1 MFGFYI
7 KKAFFDGWDNFIQMV
22 LQNIIYIVFFLLIV
36 GSIVVFGDNLVFF
49 LPVAIAIMFLFCLSM
64 GGTSSV
70 VYNWSQYK
78 SETWRPFMKGV
89 GRNIRHSM
97 LFFLCIMVL
106 FLLFFLVIPFYLSF
120 NNILGTVFG
129 VMMVWLAIFLLL
141 VLPYYFPLMNLL
153 SGDGPFKT
161 LKKCFIVAGDNLGYT
176 ILLLLHNI
184 LDIVLTV
191 VTMGLLPG
199 WCGLMLGGQDMMKL
213 LMKKYD
219 WIEENPG
226 KNRKEMDWSEIL
238 YDEKETL
245 GPRSLKNM
253 IFPWK

>member
-153 SGDGPFKT
+153 PGDGPFKT

-245 GPRSLKNM
+245 GPRSFKNM

>member
-89 GRNIRHSM
+89 GRNIRHSVV
-97 LFFLCIMVL
+97 FFLCIMVL

-153 SGDGPFKT
+153 PGDGPFKT

-176 ILLLLHNI
+176 ILLLLHSI
-184 LDIVLTV
+184 LGIVLTV

-245 GPRSLKNM
+245 GPRSFKNM

>member
-153 SGDGPFKT
+153 PGDGPFKT

-219 WIEENPG
+219 WIEENPD

>member
-22 LQNIIYIVFFLLIV
+22 LQNIIYIIFFLLLL
-36 GSIVVFGDNLVFF
+36 GSIMVFGDNLSLFIPAVIIV
-49 LPVAIAIMFLFCLSM
+49 LLLFCLSM

-70 VYNWSQYK
+70 VYNWSEYK
-78 SETWRPFMKGV
+78 SETWGPYMKGV
-89 GRNIRHSM
+89 GRNYRHS
-97 LFFLCIMVL
+97 LVFFLCLITL

-120 NNILGTVFG
+120 NNLIGTVFG
-129 VMMVWLAIFLLL
+129 VIMVWLAVFLLL
-141 VLPYYFPLMNLL
+141 VLPFYFPLMNLL
-153 SGDGPFKT
+153 PGDGPFKT

-176 ILLLLHNI
+176 FVLLFHNI
-184 LDIVLTV
+184 IDIVLTV

-219 WIEENPG
+219 WIEENPD

-245 GPRSLKNM
+245 GPRSFKNM

>member
-70 VYNWSQYK
+70 AYNWSQYK

-153 SGDGPFKT
+153 PGDGPFKT

-245 GPRSLKNM
+245 GPRSFKNM

>member
-153 SGDGPFKT
+153 PGDGPFKT

-199 WCGLMLGGQDMMKL
+199 WCGLMLGDQDMMKL

>member
-7 KKAFFDGWDNFIQMV
+7 KKAFFDGWDNFIQLV

-36 GSIVVFGDNLVFF
+36 GSVVVFGDNMALF
-49 LPVAIAIMFLFCLSM
+49 LPAAIAIIFLFCLSM

-70 VYNWSQYK
+70 VYNWSEYK

-97 LFFLCIMVL
+97 VFFLCLMVL

-120 NNILGTVFG
+120 NNIVGTIFG
-129 VMMVWLAIFLLL
+129 VMMVWLSVFLLL

-153 SGDGPFKT
+153 PGDGPFKT
-161 LKKCFIVAGDNLGYT
+161 LKKCFIVAGDNIGYT
-176 ILLLLHNI
+176 IMLLLHN
-184 LDIVLTV
+184 LVDIVLTV

-219 WIEENPG
+219 WLEENPG
-226 KNRKEMDWSEIL
+226 KSVKEMDWSEIL

>member
-153 SGDGPFKT
+153 PGDGPFKT

-176 ILLLLHNI
+176 ILLFIHNI

-245 GPRSLKNM
+245 GPRSFKNM

>member
-22 LQNIIYIVFFLLIV
+22 LQNIIYIIIFLLFI
-36 GSIVVFGDNLVFF
+36 GSIVVLGDSLALFI
-49 LPVAIAIMFLFCLSM
+49 PAAILILFLFSLTM
-64 GGTSSV
+64 GGTAAV
-70 VYNWSQYK
+70 VYNWSEYQ
-78 SETWRPFMKGV
+78 SEVWRPFIKGV
-89 GRNIRHSM
+89 GRNFRHSVV
-97 LFFLCIMVL
+97 FFLCLLVL
-106 FLLFFLVIPFYLSF
+106 LLLYFLVIPFYLSF
-120 NNILGTVFG
+120 NNMVGTIFG
-129 VMMVWLAIFLLL
+129 VIMVWLSVFLLL

-153 SGDGPFKT
+153 PGDGPFKT
-161 LKKCFIVAGDNLGYT
+161 LKKCFRIAGDNIGYT
-176 ILLLLHNI
+176 LLLMIHN
-184 LDIVLTV
+184 LVDLVLTV

-219 WIEENPG
+219 WLEENPG
-226 KNRKEMDWSEIL
+226 KSVKEMDWSEIL

>member
-49 LPVAIAIMFLFCLSM
+49 LPVAIAMMFLFCLSM

-89 GRNIRHSM
+89 GRNIRHSVV
-97 LFFLCIMVL
+97 FFLCIMVL

-141 VLPYYFPLMNLL
+141 VLPYSFPLMNLL
-153 SGDGPFKT
+153 PGDGPFKT

>member
-7 KKAFFDGWDNFIQMV
+7 KKAFFDGWDNFIQLV

-36 GSIVVFGDNLVFF
+36 GSVVVFGDNMALF
-49 LPVAIAIMFLFCLSM
+49 LPVAIAILFLFCLSM

-97 LFFLCIMVL
+97 VYFLCIMVL
-106 FLLFFLVIPFYLSF
+106 FVLYFLVIPFYLSF
-120 NNILGTVFG
+120 NNIIGTIFG
-129 VMMVWLAIFLLL
+129 VMMVWLSVFLLL

-153 SGDGPFKT
+153 PGDGPWKT
-161 LKKCFIVAGDNLGYT
+161 FKKCFLIAGDNLGYT
-176 ILLLLHNI
+176 FLLLVHNTVD
-184 LDIVLTV
+184 LVLSV
-191 VTMGLLPG
+191 VTMGMVPG
-199 WCGLMLGGQDMMKL
+199 VTGLMLGSQDMMKL

-219 WIEENPG
+219 WMEENPG
-226 KNRKEMDWSEIL
+226 KGKKDMDWSELI
-238 YDEKETL
+238 YEEKETL

>member
-153 SGDGPFKT
+153 PGDGPFKT

-191 VTMGLLPG
+191 VTKGLLPG

>member
-153 SGDGPFKT
+153 PGDGPFKT

-219 WIEENPG
+219 WMEENPG
-226 KNRKEMDWSEIL
+226 KGKKDMDWSELI
-238 YDEKETL
+238 YEEKETL

>member
-89 GRNIRHSM
+89 GRNIRHSVV
-97 LFFLCIMVL
+97 FFLCMMVL

-153 SGDGPFKT
+153 PGDGPFKT